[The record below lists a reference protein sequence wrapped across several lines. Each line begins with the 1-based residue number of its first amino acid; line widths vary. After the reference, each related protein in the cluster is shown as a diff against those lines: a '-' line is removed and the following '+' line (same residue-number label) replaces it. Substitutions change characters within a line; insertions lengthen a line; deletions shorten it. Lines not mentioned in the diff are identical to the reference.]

1 MLTSIEKIIF
11 IILAMSCF
19 ICSYYTFK
27 KMFSVISLG
36 GGKLEWVKIAKNWR
50 VGLGAFISQKTLFKT
65 RPVIGFI
72 HALVAWGFSLYLLVN
87 LMDVLYGFIPNFKF
101 FPNHFIG
108 DIYRFFVDIFTVLV
122 LIGIIY
128 FIVRRFIQK
137 DKRLII
143 NEPVLLSN
151 SAVEGMR
158 FDSMIVGSFIT
169 VHVGSR
175 FLSASFEIAGN
186 HSDWSQPAA
195 NLVAKMWSGLNPET
209 IIFMEHVTWWLAL
222 GLILMFLPY
231 FPYSKH
237 AHLFMGPINIMAATN
252 RKSMAA
258 LEKIDFEDEDIEQYG
273 AAQIQHLPQTQLLDG
288 YACIQCNRC
297 QDACPAYETGKELSP
312 SAMEINKR
320 YFFNENLDTLASGQS
335 VDSALTNW
343 MLTEEAA
350 WSCTT
355 CGYCVEVCPVGNE
368 PMVDILIARQ
378 DLVMME
384 SKFPKDAM
392 ETFEKMENYGNP
404 WGLSPQD
411 REIWM
416 EGHDVPLIRD
426 KKQVDIL
433 YWAGCSGAY
442 DARGKEISQSVVDI
456 FNKADIDY
464 ACLGNEEMCTGDSAR
479 RIGNEYLFQTMA
491 EQNKETLEKYEFKK
505 IVTQCPHCF
514 TTLKNDYAELGIELD
529 VVHHSQFIDEL
540 IEENKIS
547 PQPWVDDDVTFHDP
561 CYLGRHNN
569 EYDAPRSVL
578 QSVLRDGEIKEMEL
592 SKSNS
597 FCCGAGGGN
606 MWYEIKTGDR
616 INQNRVKQAVD
627 TKSKTVAAACNF
639 CNIMLEDGVKTT
651 QNEENI
657 LVLDIAEMVSKGLT
671 EKTM

>member
-1 MLTSIEKIIF
+1 MLTSIEKIVF
-11 IILAMSCF
+11 IILAMGCF
-19 ICSYYTFK
+19 ISSYYTFK
-27 KMFSVISLG
+27 KMFLVISLG
-36 GGKLEWVKIAKNWR
+36 EGKLDWVKIAKNWR
-50 VGLGAFISQKTLFKT
+50 VGLEAFISQKTLFKT

-72 HALVAWGFSLYLLVN
+72 HALVAWGFSLYLVVN
-87 LMDVLYGFIPNFKF
+87 LIDVLYGFIPNFKF

-108 DIYRFFVDIFTVLV
+108 DIYRLFVDIFTVLV
-122 LIGIIY
+122 LIGVIY

-151 SAVEGMR
+151 SAIEGMR

-195 NLVAKMWSGLNPET
+195 NVVAKMWSGLNPET

-222 GLILMFLPY
+222 GLILLFLPY

-368 PMVDILIARQ
+368 PMVDILRARQ

-491 EQNKETLEKYEFKK
+491 EQNKETFEKYEFKK

-657 LVLDIAEMVSKGLT
+657 RVLDIAEMVSKGLT